1 MLFPTVLHKIDGP
14 AITSEQIVNIAP
26 GEGKIPVTPYNEPNW
41 EALAFVKQ
49 FSEGKFHFNSERKQK
64 ITPIK
69 YAQTRLKCCDS
80 RFASDPQYIFG
91 LLNWVERETV
101 YSTINFVERKR
112 KCGPSKAADVQNNST
127 FKSLISDAEIF
138 ASFKKIRGTPQ
149 YFKNMMHNILAKVR
163 QFGPPTFWIT
173 FSAAEFK
180 WTDIIKI
187 VASQFGENLDDSTI
201 NSMDWSSKVQYLKR
215 NPVTVARQIDY
226 RFSQLWGKVI
236 LGGLHPI
243 GQILNYDERGE
254 FQDRGTE
261 HIHAPVHVENAPTI
275 ENDSRE
281 DVISFIDK
289 YVTCSIP
296 DKQLHPELNKLV
308 NSLQTHHCT
317 KTCKKKKGIKCRFN
331 APWPPTEQTKIV
343 FANEDKKSLDKAN
356 NCINKILKEIQII
369 GDAIENFDLDQ
380 LLDSAHVSRED
391 YDSCLDIMYKRCTML
406 YKRKPNEAW
415 VVPYNTVLLYTWC
428 ANMNIQCIT
437 GIYGVIA
444 YLTSYLTKPERS
456 MSELMRAASKEAA
469 SLPIKE
475 KLTKLGKVFQN
486 SRDLSTHEAIVRTI
500 SIPLRRSNIDVQ

>member
-1 MLFPTVLHKIDGP
+1 M
-14 AITSEQIVNIAP
+14 
-26 GEGKIPVTPYNEPNW
+26 
-41 EALAFVKQ
+41 
-49 FSEGKFHFNSERKQK
+49 
-64 ITPIK
+64 
-69 YAQTRLKCCDS
+69 
-80 RFASDPQYIFG
+80 
-91 LLNWVERETV
+91 
-101 YSTINFVERKR
+101 
-112 KCGPSKAADVQNNST
+112 
-127 FKSLISDAEIF
+127 
-138 ASFKKIRGTPQ
+138 
-149 YFKNMMHNILAKVR
+149 R
-163 QFGPPTFWIT
+163 QFGLPTSWIT

-201 NSMDWSSKVQYLKR
+201 NSMDWSSKVKYLKR

-369 GDAIENFDLDQ
+369 GDAIGNFDLDQ
-380 LLDSAHVSRED
+380 LLDSAHVSRKD

-406 YKRKPNEAW
+406 YKRKPNVSW
-415 VVPYNTVLLYTWC
+415 VVPYNTVLLR
-428 ANMNIQCIT
+428 
-437 GIYGVIA
+437 G
-444 YLTSYLTKPERS
+444 
-456 MSELMRAASKEAA
+456 
-469 SLPIKE
+469 
-475 KLTKLGKVFQN
+475 
-486 SRDLSTHEAIVRTI
+486 
-500 SIPLRRSNIDVQ
+500 

>member
-1 MLFPTVLHKIDGP
+1 M
-14 AITSEQIVNIAP
+14 
-26 GEGKIPVTPYNEPNW
+26 
-41 EALAFVKQ
+41 
-49 FSEGKFHFNSERKQK
+49 
-64 ITPIK
+64 
-69 YAQTRLKCCDS
+69 
-80 RFASDPQYIFG
+80 
-91 LLNWVERETV
+91 
-101 YSTINFVERKR
+101 
-112 KCGPSKAADVQNNST
+112 
-127 FKSLISDAEIF
+127 
-138 ASFKKIRGTPQ
+138 
-149 YFKNMMHNILAKVR
+149 R

-173 FSAAEFK
+173 FSDAEFK

-201 NSMDWSSKVQYLKR
+201 NSMDWSSKVKYLKR

-331 APWPPTEQTKIV
+331 AHWLSTEQNKIV
-343 FANEDKKSLDKAN
+343 FGIHVCAFACAYACMHACMLR
-356 NCINKILKEIQII
+356 QII
-369 GDAIENFDLDQ
+369 KII
-380 LLDSAHVSRED
+380 
-391 YDSCLDIMYKRCTML
+391 CLCL
-406 YKRKPNEAW
+406 W
-415 VVPYNTVLLYTWC
+415 
-428 ANMNIQCIT
+428 
-437 GIYGVIA
+437 
-444 YLTSYLTKPERS
+444 
-456 MSELMRAASKEAA
+456 
-469 SLPIKE
+469 
-475 KLTKLGKVFQN
+475 F
-486 SRDLSTHEAIVRTI
+486 
-500 SIPLRRSNIDVQ
+500 